1 MSQKHPFIPTTA
13 ARLRYSSWV
22 VVAFR
27 WEKYTAA
34 FSAKIISLL
43 LAFIGFSLACRALQ
57 DNVVQYF
64 SQNVINGKWLDISEL
79 RLHSNNSQSRARAL
93 APFHKLPEPSSSYS
107 SITRYCRAEP
117 ELSWLVSTGSSWS
130 RIRAACPTLIRHF
143 NLVILD
149 IRHYLNIY
157 ITCNCLNILLNNDQ
171 FCTLVKKD

>member
-1 MSQKHPFIPTTA
+1 MLNMLPRKKRKL
-13 ARLRYSSWV
+13 RLKKTIVILRLKNV
-22 VVAFR
+22 VPSFDSHVN
-27 WEKYTAA
+27 K
-34 FSAKIISLL
+34 AKIISLL

-130 RIRAACPTLIRHF
+130 RIRAACPTLDVVALRKVSELY
-143 NLVILD
+143 NA
-149 IRHYLNIY
+149 LNIQEHFS
-157 ITCNCLNILLNNDQ
+157 IQGDKQQGNHLECL
-171 FCTLVKKD
+171 FF

>member
-1 MSQKHPFIPTTA
+1 MLNMLPRKKRKL
-13 ARLRYSSWV
+13 RLKKTIVILRLKNV
-22 VVAFR
+22 VPSFDSHVN
-27 WEKYTAA
+27 K
-34 FSAKIISLL
+34 AKIISLL
-43 LAFIGFSLACRALQ
+43 LSFIGFSLACRALQ

-130 RIRAACPTLIRHF
+130 RIRAACPTLHRITKYKSSG
-143 NLVILD
+143 VKILNFGKC
-149 IRHYLNIY
+149 IFLNDCFRVMFFY
-157 ITCNCLNILLNNDQ
+157 PYD
-171 FCTLVKKD
+171 FWF

>member
-1 MSQKHPFIPTTA
+1 MLNMLPRKKRKL
-13 ARLRYSSWV
+13 RLKKTIVILRLKNV
-22 VVAFR
+22 VPSFDSHVN
-27 WEKYTAA
+27 K
-34 FSAKIISLL
+34 AKIISLL

-130 RIRAACPTLIRHF
+130 RIQAACPTLD
-143 NLVILD
+143 LD
-149 IRHYLNIY
+149 SIH
-157 ITCNCLNILLNNDQ
+157 CS
-171 FCTLVKKD
+171 FHMSEAHSFS